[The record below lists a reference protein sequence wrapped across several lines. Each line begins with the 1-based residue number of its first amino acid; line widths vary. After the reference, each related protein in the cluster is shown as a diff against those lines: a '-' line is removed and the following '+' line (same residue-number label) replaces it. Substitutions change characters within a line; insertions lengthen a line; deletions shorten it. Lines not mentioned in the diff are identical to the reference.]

1 MAGLVKQLQ
10 EQTGFS
16 ESECMIADYL
26 LKNFRMLAG
35 RSTRQLAKDTYTNSA
50 AIVRFS
56 QKLGFGGYTEFKVQF
71 LAEML
76 QYVNRPHGAEL
87 LMTDRDSVHS
97 ILDKV
102 TSIEIDALKDTRSML
117 DPGEFMRALHLLSKT
132 EHVDFYA
139 MDNNLDIANMAASS
153 FIMANKCSTVHA
165 AMTMQYLQATGA
177 PKEHVAFFISRTGEN
192 RMLLDIAKTA
202 QAAGQSHPVDYG
214 FTGVD
219 AGFAGGQRVPCR
231 HGKAYGGTGTA
242 RVSAGSEVRDGYSFC
257 LIDDAGRLSQY
268 AAERRMAQPTFSLL
282 NKIML

>member
-10 EQTGFS
+10 EQAGFS
-16 ESECMIADYL
+16 ESECMIAEYL

-35 RSTRQLAKDTYTNSA
+35 MSTRQLAKDTYTNSA

-102 TSIEIDALKDTRSML
+102 TSIEIDALKDTRAML
-117 DPGEFMRALHLLSKT
+117 DPSEFMRALHLLSKT

-153 FIMANKCSTVHA
+153 FIMANKCSTVHSV
-165 AMTMQYLQATGA
+165 MTMQYLQATGA
-177 PKEHVAFFISRTGEN
+177 PKEHIGFFISRTGEN
-192 RMLLDIAKTA
+192 RMLLDIARLLKLRGNPILLITA
-202 QAAGQSHPVDYG
+202 SPESTLAALADSVFQVATVKRMEELGPRVFLLGAKYVTDILFALLMTRVDYHN
-214 FTGVD
+214 
-219 AGFAGGQRVPCR
+219 AQQ
-231 HGKAYGGTGTA
+231 K
-242 RVSAGSEVRDGYSFC
+242 EEW
-257 LIDDAGRLSQY
+257 LSKHFHY
-268 AAERRMAQPTFSLL
+268 
-282 NKIML
+282 

>member
-1 MAGLVKQLQ
+1 
-10 EQTGFS
+10 
-16 ESECMIADYL
+16 
-26 LKNFRMLAG
+26 MLAG

-192 RMLLDIAKTA
+192 RMLLDIARLLKLRGNPILLITA
-202 QAAGQSHPVDYG
+202 SPESTLASLADSVFRVATVKRMEELGPRVFLLGAKYVTDILFALLMTRVDLRN
-214 FTGVD
+214 TL
-219 AGFAGGQRVPCR
+219 Q
-231 HGKAYGGTGTA
+231 K
-242 RVSAGSEVRDGYSFC
+242 EEW
-257 LIDDAGRLSQY
+257 LSQHFHY
-268 AAERRMAQPTFSLL
+268 
-282 NKIML
+282 

>member
-10 EQTGFS
+10 EQAGFS
-16 ESECMIADYL
+16 ESECMIAEYL

-35 RSTRQLAKDTYTNSA
+35 MSTRQLAKDTYTNSA

-76 QYVNRPHGAEL
+76 QYINRPHGAEL
-87 LMTDRDSVHS
+87 QMTDRDSVHS

-102 TSIEIDALKDTRSML
+102 TSIEIDALKDTRAML
-117 DPGEFMRALHLLSKT
+117 DPSEFMRALHLLSKT

-153 FIMANKCSTVHA
+153 FIMANKCSTVHS

-177 PKEHVAFFISRTGEN
+177 PKEHIGFFISRTGEN
-192 RMLLDIAKTA
+192 RMLLDIARLLKLRGNPILLITA
-202 QAAGQSHPVDYG
+202 SPDS
-214 FTGVD
+214 T
-219 AGFAGGQRVPCR
+219 
-231 HGKAYGGTGTA
+231 
-242 RVSAGSEVRDGYSFC
+242 
-257 LIDDAGRLSQY
+257 
-268 AAERRMAQPTFSLL
+268 
-282 NKIML
+282 

>member
-35 RSTRQLAKDTYTNSA
+35 MSTRQLAKDTYTNSA

-87 LMTDRDSVHS
+87 KMTDRDSVHS
-97 ILDKV
+97 VLDKV
-102 TSIEIDALKDTRSML
+102 TSIEIDALKDTRAML
-117 DPGEFMRALHLLSKT
+117 DPAEFMRALHLLSKT

-139 MDNNLDIANMAASS
+139 MDNNLDISNMAASS

-177 PKEHVAFFISRTGEN
+177 PKEHVGFFISRTGEN
-192 RMLLDIAKTA
+192 RMLLDIAHLLKLRGNPILLITA
-202 QAAGQSHPVDYG
+202 SPESTLASLADSVFQVATVKHMEELGPRVFLLGAKYVTDILFALLMTRVDYRN
-214 FTGVD
+214 T
-219 AGFAGGQRVPCR
+219 QL
-231 HGKAYGGTGTA
+231 K
-242 RVSAGSEVRDGYSFC
+242 EEW
-257 LIDDAGRLSQY
+257 LSKHFHY
-268 AAERRMAQPTFSLL
+268 
-282 NKIML
+282 

>member
-1 MAGLVKQLQ
+1 MFMAGLVKQLQ

-139 MDNNLDIANMAASS
+139 MDNNLDIANMAASR

-192 RMLLDIAKTA
+192 RMLLDIARLLKLRGNPILLITA
-202 QAAGQSHPVDYG
+202 SPESTLASLADSVFRVATVKRMEELGPRVFLLGAKYVTDILFALLMTRVDYRN
-214 FTGVD
+214 T
-219 AGFAGGQRVPCR
+219 QQ
-231 HGKAYGGTGTA
+231 K
-242 RVSAGSEVRDGYSFC
+242 EEW
-257 LIDDAGRLSQY
+257 LSQHFHY
-268 AAERRMAQPTFSLL
+268 
-282 NKIML
+282 

>member
-10 EQTGFS
+10 EQAGFS
-16 ESECMIADYL
+16 ESECMIAEYL

-35 RSTRQLAKDTYTNSA
+35 MSTRQLAKDTYTNSA

-76 QYVNRPHGAEL
+76 QYINRPHGAEL
-87 LMTDRDSVHS
+87 QMTDRDSVHS

-102 TSIEIDALKDTRSML
+102 TSIEIDALKDTRAML
-117 DPGEFMRALHLLSKT
+117 DPSEFMRALHLLSKT

-153 FIMANKCSTVHA
+153 FIMANKCSTVHS

-177 PKEHVAFFISRTGEN
+177 PKEHIGFFISRTGEN
-192 RMLLDIAKTA
+192 RMLLDIARLLKLRGNPILLITA
-202 QAAGQSHPVDYG
+202 SPESTLAGMADSVFRVATVKRMEELGPGVFLLGAKYVTDILFALLMTRVDYHN
-214 FTGVD
+214 
-219 AGFAGGQRVPCR
+219 AQQ
-231 HGKAYGGTGTA
+231 K
-242 RVSAGSEVRDGYSFC
+242 EEW
-257 LIDDAGRLSQY
+257 LSKHFHY
-268 AAERRMAQPTFSLL
+268 
-282 NKIML
+282 